1 MTVLAVIDVETTG
14 LTPPAEVVQIG
25 RTIMVGEG
33 KEWGID
39 VHDSRNYRPLN
50 GNPPEARAVH
60 HLGPNDWAQS
70 PICTAEYLQGSLVLV
85 EGRPDYIVA
94 HNWAMEAQWFTPEI
108 IGDTPAICTM
118 KAAMRVWPDAP
129 GFGNQVLRYW
139 LEDQGRIHDLG
150 ALAQPAHSAGPDT
163 YVTAHNLRE
172 LLQHATLEE
181 MAAWTLEP
189 RLLPKCPIGKFR
201 GAAWSDVE
209 AGFLTWM
216 LAQASMEEDL
226 KWNARRELER
236 RRSQ

>member
-1 MTVLAVIDVETTG
+1 M
-14 LTPPAEVVQIG
+14 
-25 RTIMVGEG
+25 
-33 KEWGID
+33 
-39 VHDSRNYRPLN
+39 
-50 GNPPEARAVH
+50 RACSC
-60 HLGPNDWAQS
+60 A
-70 PICTAEYLQGSLVLV
+70 
-85 EGRPDYIVA
+85 
-94 HNWAMEAQWFTPEI
+94 
-108 IGDTPAICTM
+108 
-118 KAAMRVWPDAP
+118 DA
-129 GFGNQVLRYW
+129 
-139 LEDQGRIHDLG
+139 
-150 ALAQPAHSAGPDT
+150 S
-163 YVTAHNLRE
+163 NLRE